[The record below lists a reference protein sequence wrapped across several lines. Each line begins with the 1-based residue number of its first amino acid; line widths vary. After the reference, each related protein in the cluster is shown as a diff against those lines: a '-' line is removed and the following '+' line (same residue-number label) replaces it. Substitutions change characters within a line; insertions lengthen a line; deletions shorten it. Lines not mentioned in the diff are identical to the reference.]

1 MGSSS
6 ESQVERFV
14 RMLLLTGA
22 WLDEVV
28 SGLSAELPT
37 GSYPGEEPT
46 AVVLE
51 MLCGTIGT
59 ALQSVDSRDLQL
71 ATQLIDLAGSR
82 VEEHLLADEL
92 SQRMHDRA
100 DGDARD
106 LWLRATRRA
115 AARSCWSVVRQGSA
129 ERRQGS

>member
-1 MGSSS
+1 MGSPF

-28 SGLSAELPT
+28 SGLSADLPT
-37 GSYPGEEPT
+37 GSYPGQEPG

-59 ALQSVDSRDLQL
+59 ALQPVDSRDLRL
-71 ATQLIDLAGSR
+71 ATELIDLAGSR
-82 VEEHLLADEL
+82 VEEHLRLADEI
-92 SQRMHDRA
+92 SRRMHDRA
-100 DGDARD
+100 DGDAR
-106 LWLRATRRA
+106 TY
-115 AARSCWSVVRQGSA
+115 G
-129 ERRQGS
+129 

>member
-14 RMLLLTGA
+14 RVLLLTGA

-37 GSYPGEEPT
+37 GSYPGEEPL

-59 ALQSVDSRDLQL
+59 ALQPVEPRDLRL
-71 ATQLIDLAGSR
+71 ATELIDLAGWR
-82 VEEHLLADEL
+82 VEEHLRLARESL
-92 SQRMHDRA
+92 PPH
-100 DGDARD
+100 
-106 LWLRATRRA
+106 
-115 AARSCWSVVRQGSA
+115 ARSC
-129 ERRQGS
+129 RRRCPDFG